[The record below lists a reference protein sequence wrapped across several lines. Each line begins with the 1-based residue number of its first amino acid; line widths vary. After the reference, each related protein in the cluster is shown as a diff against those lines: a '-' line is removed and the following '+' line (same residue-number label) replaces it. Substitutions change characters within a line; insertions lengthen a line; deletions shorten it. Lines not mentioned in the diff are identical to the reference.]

1 MKRKN
6 AMLIAI
12 IIPLITCLIAL
23 LLVFSKHNK
32 SNDDTFPIERYI
44 ENPTAFAGHNYAL
57 TASVESQLAYSDTR
71 GRILLVNATNSQT
84 PLPILVL
91 PTISD
96 FNPRTNQRYELNVR
110 IDGDGKIIL
119 TAFEKL

>member
-1 MKRKN
+1 MKSKR

-12 IIPLITCLIAL
+12 IIPLITCSIAL

-32 SNDDTFPIERYI
+32 SRGDTFPIERYI
-44 ENPTAFAGHNYAL
+44 ENPTAFAGHNYVL
-57 TASVESQLAYSDTR
+57 TASVDSQLAYSEIR
-71 GRILLVNATNSQT
+71 GRILLVNTINSQT